1 MRPKSFFINGGAGR
15 CLCAIP
21 ALEKYQ
27 EDHPDEDFFIICEG
41 GTDMFKGHPTLYNK
55 VYDSWHKNLFRD
67 KLKDTDIV
75 STEPY
80 RIWEYYNQKCNLSQ
94 AYDIQINN
102 KGIRELP
109 RPTVKL
115 NREEIV
121 NGKFICAEVRQKTKK
136 KKTVVFQPYGRG
148 VQQMGNIVS
157 DPSGRSFEYYNTVSI
172 IKRLQKKGYSVILMS
187 EIGFDFEKEGLKD
200 TVSFPASQQVP
211 IRGWFGIL
219 READVFL
226 GCDSVGQHMAYALDK
241 PVVAVCGSTYGVN
254 ISYPNDEKFEV
265 LDMGEGQRIYDPI
278 RIGQDEESARTND
291 GIMAMNNK
299 VEEVIMK
306 SVDKLM
312 NKYYKKPECE
322 VVLPEQMG
330 GPGCGPNGCPPPGS
344 EAVKSMQP
352 GPSETQMQQM
362 QQQLQEVS
370 REASAEKV
378 QIPALKPEKGFAI
391 KNK

>member
-157 DPSGRSFEYYNTVSI
+157 DPSGRSFE
-172 IKRLQKKGYSVILMS
+172 
-187 EIGFDFEKEGLKD
+187 
-200 TVSFPASQQVP
+200 
-211 IRGWFGIL
+211 
-219 READVFL
+219 
-226 GCDSVGQHMAYALDK
+226 
-241 PVVAVCGSTYGVN
+241 
-254 ISYPNDEKFEV
+254 
-265 LDMGEGQRIYDPI
+265 
-278 RIGQDEESARTND
+278 
-291 GIMAMNNK
+291 
-299 VEEVIMK
+299 
-306 SVDKLM
+306 
-312 NKYYKKPECE
+312 
-322 VVLPEQMG
+322 
-330 GPGCGPNGCPPPGS
+330 
-344 EAVKSMQP
+344 
-352 GPSETQMQQM
+352 
-362 QQQLQEVS
+362 
-370 REASAEKV
+370 
-378 QIPALKPEKGFAI
+378 
-391 KNK
+391 